1 MDKIIFQ
8 RLKIEAPLFWKL
20 FLGLGFFILVGYLC
34 AHYMETEGH
43 YVTGMN
49 NQIVW
54 GMPHVFAVLLIVIAS
69 GVLNVASMSSV
80 FNFKLFK
87 PLAPLSALMAVAF
100 LISGL
105 VVLVLDLGRPDR
117 LIVAMTTYNF
127 KSIFAWNIF
136 LYSGFAAILVVYLW
150 FMLDRTVSNYSKPV
164 GVFAFL
170 WRIILTT
177 GTGSIFGFLIAR
189 DAYGTAILA
198 PLFIIM
204 SLLYGTVIYF
214 LLLKIINYFQDT
226 LMTDEV
232 KDNLRKIT
240 IFFLFANL
248 YFLVLYHITNLYI
261 SKHYDYEVFI
271 LTAGGIYTT
280 IFWIGQVLIGLLLP
294 LYLLLNK
301 KSNNESNFI
310 ISSLLVVFG
319 SFAAIYV
326 IIISGQAFPL
336 NIFND
341 YIIVESSFYDNVIH
355 DYTPSLYEI
364 GLGIGGVAL
373 SLIIILIVI
382 RNLDFLP
389 SVIQIRKPLVD
400 EKSD

>member
-8 RLKIEAPLFWKL
+8 RLKIEASVFWKL
-20 FLGLGFFILVGYLC
+20 FLGLGFFILIGYFC

-117 LIVAMTTYNF
+117 LIIAMTTYNF

-136 LYSGFAAILVVYLW
+136 LYTGFAAILVIYLW
-150 FMLDRTVSNYSKPV
+150 FMLDRTVSNYSKPA
-164 GVFAFL
+164 GAFAFL

-214 LLLKIINYFQDT
+214 LLLKIINNYQDT
-226 LMTDEV
+226 MLSHEV
-232 KDNLRKIT
+232 RDNLRKIT

-248 YFLVLYHITNLYI
+248 YFLILYHITNLYI
-261 SKHYDYEVFI
+261 SKHYDYEMFI
-271 LTAGGIYTT
+271 LTSGGSYTL
-280 IFWIGQVLIGLLLP
+280 IFWIGQVFIGLLLP
-294 LYLLLNK
+294 LFLLMK
-301 KSNNESNFI
+301 KNNRESSFI
-310 ISSLLVVFG
+310 LSSLLIIVG

-341 YIIVESSFYDNVIH
+341 YIIIESSFYDNVIH
-355 DYTPSLYEI
+355 NYTPSLYEI
-364 GLGIGGVAL
+364 GLGIGGIAL
-373 SLIIILIVI
+373 SLIIILIAI

-389 SVIQIRKPLVD
+389 SIIQVRKPLAD